1 LILKVLLVED
11 DRPLSDVIQRNLV
24 AHGHTVEVTET
35 AEDAILCMA
44 EDWPEA
50 LVIDVNLPDLS
61 AWEVLRRL
69 GEESRRHLRV
79 IVMSAFPI
87 SKKRIE
93 EFQPHS
99 ALQKPFPISALL
111 HAVEDSQTEMAW
123 AEN

>member
-1 LILKVLLVED
+1 LILKILLVED
-11 DRPLSDVIQRNLV
+11 DRPLSGVIQRNLV

-35 AEDAILCMA
+35 AEDAILHMA
-44 EDWPEA
+44 EDWPEV
-50 LVIDVNLPDLS
+50 LVLDVNLPDLS

-69 GEESRRHLRV
+69 GEEGRSHLRV
-79 IVMSAFPI
+79 VVMSAFPI

-93 EFQPHS
+93 EFRPHS

-111 HAVEDSQTEMAW
+111 HAVEGEQVEAAW